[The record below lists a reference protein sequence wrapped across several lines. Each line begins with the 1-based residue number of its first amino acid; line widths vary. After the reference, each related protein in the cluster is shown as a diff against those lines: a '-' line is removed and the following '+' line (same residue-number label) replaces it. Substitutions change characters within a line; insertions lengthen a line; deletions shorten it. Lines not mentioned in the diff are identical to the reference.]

1 MSYKKKR
8 LLVPVSKLAEFAD
21 DPEAFRKNLGRV
33 RDPTAAAAGT
43 KAHQNCVKP
52 RKTGPRIGK
61 AIAFVAIAVAIALF
75 LLAH

>member
-21 DPEAFRKNLGRV
+21 DPDAFRKHLGRV
-33 RDPTAAAAGT
+33 RYPR
-43 KAHQNCVKP
+43 AHQNRVRP
-52 RKTGPRIGK
+52 RETGPRIGK
-61 AIAFVAIAVAIALF
+61 AIAFVTIAVAIALF